1 MKLSVIFGVLHMS
14 MGIVTKGTNCVY
26 FRDWPSLVT
35 EVIAGLIILL
45 SLFGWMDLLII
56 VKWITPVNAYST
68 DPAEVAKL
76 HKNPAIITVMIN
88 NFLKG
93 GN

>member
-1 MKLSVIFGVLHMS
+1 MRSSVIIGVFHMS
-14 MGIVTKGTNCVY
+14 MAIVVKGTNAL
-26 FRDWPSLVT
+26 FQKQPLVLCF
-35 EVIAGLIILL
+35 EVITGLIILNG
-45 SLFGWMDLLII
+45 LFGWMDLLII

>member
-1 MKLSVIFGVLHMS
+1 MRSSVIIGVFHMS
-14 MGIVTKGTNCVY
+14 MAIAVKGTNAL
-26 FRDWPSLVT
+26 FQKQPLVLCF
-35 EVIAGLIILL
+35 EVITGLIILNG
-45 SLFGWMDLLII
+45 LFGWMDLLII

-68 DPAEVAKL
+68 DPVEIAKL
-76 HKNPAIITVMIN
+76 HQNPAIITVMIN